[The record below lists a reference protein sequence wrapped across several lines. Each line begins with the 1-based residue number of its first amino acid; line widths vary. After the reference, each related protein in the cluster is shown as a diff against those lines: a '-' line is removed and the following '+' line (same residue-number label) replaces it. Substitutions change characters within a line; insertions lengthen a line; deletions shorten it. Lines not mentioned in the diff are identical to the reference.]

1 MAKDNLPIYKITIDP
16 EYSENGEDLG
26 IEQIAFTSTP
36 AIKVMGMAFNSQVK
50 QMIFKDNVKYRI
62 VAPALIPMEIYRK
75 DDEDGKE
82 YYVKF
87 SVEEI
92 EKIHAKFMRDMSN
105 KDLFNL
111 EHDTTETVPAYILE
125 AWIVDSP
132 LKDKAYSSFGIE
144 VPAGTLM
151 VTAQVTDVEY
161 YNHLVDNDQ
170 VGFSIEG
177 YLGMKLKEVTQLKT
191 KINMNRKIKMN
202 ALPDGEHIIDG
213 KTYVVVGGVITEIRE
228 AAMKSRTKMNA
239 LPDGEHTIMGKIY
252 VVKDGE
258 IIEIRDAELEEVTEE
273 VTEEV
278 ALEDTVVEEEEVVE
292 ETMAVDPVLDAEAIL
307 AIVKPA
313 LDAEVNNLVAMIAD
327 LKAQLEEAIS
337 VDSEEEVVEEV
348 VALSAQQK
356 LSNFIKFNNNK

>member
-50 QMIFKDNVKYRI
+50 PMVFKDNVKYSI

-87 SVEEI
+87 TKEEI
-92 EKIHAKFMRDMSN
+92 EKIHSKFMKDMSN

-111 EHDTTETVPAYILE
+111 EHDTTETVPAYVLE
-125 AWIVDSP
+125 AWIVDNP
-132 LKDKAYSSFGIE
+132 TKDKAYSSFGIE
-144 VPAGTLM
+144 VPTGTLM

-191 KINMNRKIKMN
+191 DINMNK
-202 ALPDGEHIIDG
+202 
-213 KTYVVVGGVITEIRE
+213 
-228 AAMKSRTKMNA
+228 
-239 LPDGEHTIMGKIY
+239 LPDGEHTIEGKIY
-252 VVKDGE
+252 VVVDGE
-258 IIEIRDAELEEVTEE
+258 ITEIRDAEVVEAS
-273 VTEEV
+273 EEV

-327 LKAQLEEAIS
+327 LKAQLEEALS

>member
-36 AIKVMGMAFNSQVK
+36 AIKVMGMAFNSQAK

-82 YYVKF
+82 YYVSF
-87 SVEEI
+87 SKEEI
-92 EKIHAKFMRDMSN
+92 EKIHSKFMKDMSN

-111 EHDTTETVPAYILE
+111 EHDTTETVPAYVLE
-125 AWIVDSP
+125 AWIVDNP

-144 VPAGTLM
+144 VPTGTLM

-177 YLGMKLKEVTQLKT
+177 YLGMKLKAETQLKT
-191 KINMNRKIKMN
+191 KINMNK
-202 ALPDGEHIIDG
+202 
-213 KTYVVVGGVITEIRE
+213 
-228 AAMKSRTKMNA
+228 
-239 LPDGEHTIMGKIY
+239 LPDGEHTIEGKIY

-258 IIEIRDAELEEVTEE
+258 ITEIRDAEV
-273 VTEEV
+273 VAAPEEV
-278 ALEDTVVEEEEVVE
+278 ALEDTVVEEEEVVEE

-327 LKAQLEEAIS
+327 LKAQLEEALA
-337 VDSEEEVVEEV
+337 VDSEEDVVEEV
-348 VALSAQQK
+348 VALSVQQR

>member
-50 QMIFKDNVKYRI
+50 PMVFKDAVKYRI

-87 SVEEI
+87 TKEEI
-92 EKIHAKFMRDMSN
+92 EKIHSKFMKDMSN

-111 EHDTTETVPAYILE
+111 EHDTTETVPAYVLE
-125 AWIVDSP
+125 AWIVDNP
-132 LKDKAYSSFGIE
+132 RKDKAYSSFGIE
-144 VPAGTLM
+144 VPTGTLM

-191 KINMNRKIKMN
+191 DINMNK
-202 ALPDGEHIIDG
+202 
-213 KTYVVVGGVITEIRE
+213 
-228 AAMKSRTKMNA
+228 
-239 LPDGEHTIMGKIY
+239 LPDGEHTIEGKIY
-252 VVKDGE
+252 VVKGGE
-258 IIEIRDAELEEVTEE
+258 IIEIRDAEVVEAS
-273 VTEEV
+273 EEV

-313 LDAEVNNLVAMIAD
+313 LDAEVNNIVAMIAD
-327 LKAQLEEAIS
+327 LKAQLEEALA
-337 VDSEEEVVEEV
+337 VDSEEEVVMEEA
-348 VALSAQQK
+348 VALSVQQR
-356 LSNFIKFNNNK
+356 LSKFNQFNNNK

>member
-36 AIKVMGMAFNSQVK
+36 AIKVMGMAFNSQAK

-87 SVEEI
+87 TKEEI
-92 EKIHAKFMRDMSN
+92 EKIHSKFMKDMSN

-111 EHDTTETVPAYILE
+111 EHDTTETVPAYVLE
-125 AWIVDSP
+125 AWIVDNP
-132 LKDKAYSSFGIE
+132 TKDKAYSSFGIE
-144 VPAGTLM
+144 VPTGTLM

-191 KINMNRKIKMN
+191 KINMNK
-202 ALPDGEHIIDG
+202 
-213 KTYVVVGGVITEIRE
+213 
-228 AAMKSRTKMNA
+228 
-239 LPDGEHTIMGKIY
+239 LPDGEHTIEGKIY

-258 IIEIRDAELEEVTEE
+258 ITEIRDVKVEET
-273 VTEEV
+273 TEEV

-313 LDAEVNNLVAMIAD
+313 LDAEVNNIVAMIAD
-327 LKAQLEEAIS
+327 LKAQLEEAMS

-348 VALSAQQK
+348 VALSVQQR
-356 LSNFIKFNNNK
+356 LSNFNKFNTNK

>member
-87 SVEEI
+87 TKEEI

-144 VPAGTLM
+144 VPTGTLM

-191 KINMNRKIKMN
+191 DINMNK
-202 ALPDGEHIIDG
+202 
-213 KTYVVVGGVITEIRE
+213 
-228 AAMKSRTKMNA
+228 
-239 LPDGEHTIMGKIY
+239 LPDGEHTIEGKIY
-252 VVKDGE
+252 VVVDGE
-258 IIEIRDAELEEVTEE
+258 ITEIRDAEVVEAS
-273 VTEEV
+273 EEV

-327 LKAQLEEAIS
+327 LKAQLEEALA
-337 VDSEEEVVEEV
+337 VDSEEEVVMEEA
-348 VALSAQQK
+348 VALSVQQR
-356 LSNFIKFNNNK
+356 LSNFNKFNNK

>member
-1 MAKDNLPIYKITIDP
+1 MNNYNIGMAKDNLPIYKITIDP
-16 EYSENGEDLG
+16 EYAENGEDLG

-36 AIKVMGMAFNSQVK
+36 AIKVMGMAFNSQAKPMV
-50 QMIFKDNVKYRI
+50 FKDAVKYRI

-87 SVEEI
+87 TIEEI
-92 EKIHAKFMRDMSN
+92 EKIHSKFMKDMSN

-144 VPAGTLM
+144 VPTGTLM

-191 KINMNRKIKMN
+191 DINMNK
-202 ALPDGEHIIDG
+202 LPDGEHM
-213 KTYVVVGGVITEIRE
+213 VE
-228 AAMKSRTKMNA
+228 
-239 LPDGEHTIMGKIY
+239 GKIY
-252 VVKDGE
+252 VVVDGE
-258 IIEIRDAELEEVTEE
+258 ITEIRDAEVVEATL
-273 VTEEV
+273 
-278 ALEDTVVEEEEVVE
+278 ADTVVEEEEVVE
-292 ETMAVDPVLDAEAIL
+292 EETMAVDPALDAEAIL
-307 AIVKPA
+307 EIVRPFITEQV
-313 LDAEVNNLVAMIAD
+313 DALVAMIAD
-327 LKAQLEEAIS
+327 LKNQFEESMLTDTEEETMEEA
-337 VDSEEEVVEEV
+337 

-356 LSNFIKFNNNK
+356 LSMFNKFNNNK

>member
-144 VPAGTLM
+144 VPTGTLM

-191 KINMNRKIKMN
+191 DINMNK
-202 ALPDGEHIIDG
+202 
-213 KTYVVVGGVITEIRE
+213 
-228 AAMKSRTKMNA
+228 
-239 LPDGEHTIMGKIY
+239 LPDGEHTIEGKIY
-252 VVKDGE
+252 VVVDGE
-258 IIEIRDAELEEVTEE
+258 ITEIRDAEVVEAS
-273 VTEEV
+273 EEV

-327 LKAQLEEAIS
+327 LKAQLEEALS

>member
-1 MAKDNLPIYKITIDP
+1 MAKDNLPVYKITIDP
-16 EYSENGEDLG
+16 EYSENGEELG

-36 AIKVMGMAFNSQVK
+36 AIKVMGMAFNSQAK
-50 QMIFKDNVKYRI
+50 KMIFKDNVKYRI

-82 YYVKF
+82 YYVSF
-87 SVEEI
+87 SKEEI

-144 VPAGTLM
+144 VPTGTLM

-177 YLGMKLKEVTQLKT
+177 YLGMKLKAETQLKT
-191 KINMNRKIKMN
+191 DINMNK
-202 ALPDGEHIIDG
+202 
-213 KTYVVVGGVITEIRE
+213 
-228 AAMKSRTKMNA
+228 
-239 LPDGEHTIMGKIY
+239 LPDGEHTIEGKIY
-252 VVKDGE
+252 VVVDGE
-258 IIEIRDAELEEVTEE
+258 ITEIRDAEVVEAS
-273 VTEEV
+273 EEV

-327 LKAQLEEAIS
+327 LKAQLEDAMA
-337 VDSEEEVVEEV
+337 VDGEEEVVMEEA
-348 VALSAQQK
+348 VALSAHQK
-356 LSNFIKFNNNK
+356 LSMFNKFNNNK